1 VLVLAFGSLDFGLES
16 SIVLPA
22 LPVFA
27 REYGASVIAVS
38 WLATGFL
45 LASVVAIPLLGR
57 LASPAPGTPPPRPG
71 PRAPAPGR
79 PRAPLAG
86 HRLVGTLGR
95 ASAVPRSAIG
105 VPPRVGRGV
114 IG

>member
-1 VLVLAFGSLDFGLES
+1 MLAFGSLDFGLES

-45 LASVVAIPLLGR
+45 L
-57 LASPAPGTPPPRPG
+57 
-71 PRAPAPGR
+71 
-79 PRAPLAG
+79 
-86 HRLVGTLGR
+86 
-95 ASAVPRSAIG
+95 
-105 VPPRVGRGV
+105 VGRGDPAV
-114 IG
+114 GAPSVACSRNAAAASRSATM